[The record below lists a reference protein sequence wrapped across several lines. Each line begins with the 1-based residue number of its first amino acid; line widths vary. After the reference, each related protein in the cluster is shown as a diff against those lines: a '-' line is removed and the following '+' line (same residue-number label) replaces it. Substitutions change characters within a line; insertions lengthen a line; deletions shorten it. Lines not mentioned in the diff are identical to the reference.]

1 MRIPAREFT
10 TSDGRAFTV
19 RSARPREAGRVLDHA
34 WRVRAEP
41 EVSIE
46 DQDEFRCDVDH
57 LRGILKA
64 ALEADNG
71 FFLVA
76 AAGDDVVATLSV
88 AGGRYGKVR
97 HVGEIG
103 VSVHAGWR
111 RRGVARRLLEVALE
125 HARSSPVLRRLSL
138 DVFAGNTAAIRLYE
152 SFGFA
157 HEGRRRGHVRL
168 GGRDEDVLAMGLLL
182 AEGEDLHRRSGGTP

>member
-1 MRIPAREFT
+1 MKIPPREFQT
-10 TSDGRAFTV
+10 PDGHTYAV
-19 RSARPREAGRVLDHA
+19 RSAQPREAGKVLDHA

-41 EVSIE
+41 EVSVE
-46 DQDEFRCDVDH
+46 GQAEFRCDADQ
-57 LRGILKA
+57 LRGILKT
-64 ALEADNG
+64 ALESTNG

-76 AAGDDVVATLSV
+76 VAGKEVVATLSV
-88 AGGRYGKVR
+88 SGGRHAKVR

-111 RRGVARRLLEVALE
+111 RRGVARRLLEVAIE
-125 HARSSPVLRRLSL
+125 HARAAPELRRLSL

-152 SFGFA
+152 SLGFL

-168 GGRDEDVLAMGLLL
+168 DDGDEDVLLMGLLL
-182 AEGEDLHRRSGGTP
+182 EDS

>member
-1 MRIPAREFT
+1 MKILPHEFKT
-10 TSDGRAFTV
+10 PDGRVYTV
-19 RSARPREAGRVLDHA
+19 RSAQPREAGKVLDHA

-41 EVSIE
+41 EVSVE
-46 DQDEFRCDVDH
+46 DQDEFRCDVDQ
-57 LRGILKA
+57 LRRILKT

-76 AAGDDVVATLSV
+76 AAEQRVLATLSV
-88 AGGRYGKVR
+88 AGGRHGKVR

-111 RRGVARRLLEVALE
+111 RRGVARRLLEVAIE
-125 HARSSPVLRRLSL
+125 HARAAPTLRRLSL
-138 DVFAGNTAAIRLYE
+138 EVFARNTAAIRLYE

-157 HEGRRRGHVRL
+157 HEGRRHGHVRI
-168 GGRDEDVLAMGLLL
+168 GDRDEDVLLMGLLL
-182 AEGEDLHRRSGGTP
+182 EHAG